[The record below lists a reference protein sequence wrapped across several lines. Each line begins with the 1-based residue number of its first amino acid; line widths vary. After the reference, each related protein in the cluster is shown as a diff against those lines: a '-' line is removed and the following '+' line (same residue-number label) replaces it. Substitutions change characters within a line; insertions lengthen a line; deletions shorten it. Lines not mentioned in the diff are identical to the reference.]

1 MRILAL
7 DQASMITGYAIFDDG
22 DLVSFGKLTTDKSAS
37 PDDRFEEMCRK
48 IHLLFLKSKANI
60 IIFEDVSLRTSIKTL
75 ITLSRL
81 QGAIMDMSYWHNTAF
96 KIYAPTQWRKILGFN
111 QGKEIKR
118 DALKIQAID
127 YVSRC
132 YGINAKDDVAEAICI
147 GLAYLRD
154 NGIVEEIKEIKENA

>member
-7 DQASMITGYAIFDDG
+7 DQASIITGYAIFDDG
-22 DLVSFGKLTTDKSAS
+22 DLVSFGKLTADKSVS
-37 PDDRFEEMCRK
+37 PEDRFEEMCRK
-48 IHLLFLKSKANI
+48 IHLLFLKSKADI

-96 KIYAPTQWRKILGFN
+96 KIYAPTQWRKVLGFN
-111 QGKEIKR
+111 QGNKVNRE
-118 DALKIQAID
+118 ALKTQAID
-127 YVSRC
+127 YVSKC
-132 YGINAKDDVAEAICI
+132 YGITAKDDIAEAICI

-154 NGIVEEIKEIKENA
+154 SGVIEEIKEKKK